1 MRDSSKIVLDANDT
15 GTFLEYYQK
24 QLRVLTS
31 WLPYQ
36 SVPIYDA
43 RKANFDISASSFS
56 NIKAILPKFNGE
68 VPDDSMI
75 VAAYTLGTYLDKD
88 SIHNI
93 SPNIIWV
100 AVLGEAT
107 E

>member
-1 MRDSSKIVLDANDT
+1 
-15 GTFLEYYQK
+15 
-24 QLRVLTS
+24 
-31 WLPYQ
+31 
-36 SVPIYDA
+36 
-43 RKANFDISASSFS
+43 
-56 NIKAILPKFNGE
+56 
-68 VPDDSMI
+68 MI

>member
-1 MRDSSKIVLDANDT
+1 MQTTLVRFLNITKSNYGYLHLDCLINQFRYMMRERLISTSP
-15 GTFLEYYQK
+15 
-24 QLRVLTS
+24 LRRSQTL
-31 WLPYQ
+31 
-36 SVPIYDA
+36 
-43 RKANFDISASSFS
+43 
-56 NIKAILPKFNGE
+56 KAILPKFNGE